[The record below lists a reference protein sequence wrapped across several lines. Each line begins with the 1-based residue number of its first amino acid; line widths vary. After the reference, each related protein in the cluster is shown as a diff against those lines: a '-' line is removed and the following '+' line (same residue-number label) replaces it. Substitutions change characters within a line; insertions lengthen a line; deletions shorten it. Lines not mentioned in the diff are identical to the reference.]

1 MKRHN
6 IEFIWGWFDAL
17 RRRDTESMAAALDPE
32 VVWQGVRPDLV
43 CHGPAEVVAAF
54 VTAYDANQ
62 EIDSLELL
70 GGDRQIVLG
79 ARAPELAVADVDTGG
94 EIYNVFTIE
103 DKRITRIEDYLQR
116 EQALRAAG
124 ITAAPSEQDL
134 SVPRDGEARGVRRAS
149 AADAEA
155 IGRLLHDFNTEF
167 DDITPGQQAL
177 TERVVQ
183 LLAGGDTI
191 VLLAGDG
198 PDGLAVLRFREAIWM
213 QALECYLAELYVVPE
228 RRGQGIGRALMEA
241 SMDVARERG
250 AAYMDLGTSEDDVA
264 ARALYESLGFSNRE
278 GRPDGPINHYYERE
292 L

>member
-17 RRRDTESMAAALDPE
+17 RRRDAESMAAALDPG

-43 CHGPAEVVAAF
+43 CHGRDQVIAAF
-54 VTAYDANQ
+54 VTAYHANQ

-70 GGDRQIVLG
+70 GGERQIVLG

-103 DKRITRIEDYLQR
+103 DNRITRIEDYLQR

-124 ITAAPSEQDL
+124 ITAAPSQEDL
-134 SVPRDGEARGVRRAS
+134 SGPRDSETRGVRRAS

-167 DDITPGQQAL
+167 DDITPGAQAL
-177 TERVVQ
+177 AKRVVQ

-191 VLLAGDG
+191 VLLAGAG
-198 PDGLAVLRFREAIWM
+198 PDGVAVLRFREAIWM

-228 RRGQGIGRALMEA
+228 RRGRGIGRALMEA
-241 SMDVARERG
+241 SMEVARGQG

-264 ARALYESLGFSNRE
+264 ARALYERLGFSNRE
-278 GRPDGPINHYYERE
+278 GRPDGAINYYYERE